1 MIGFSWLLRL
11 MGAMAVIVLSDGLAN
26 HSFSAPFVGLPPD
39 PSMTTKLSLDD
50 YNSPR
55 LDILSDTAV
64 SSRNE
69 GFSPASHDTEEA
81 SQRYGIWG
89 GVLP

>member
-1 MIGFSWLLRL
+1 
-11 MGAMAVIVLSDGLAN
+11 
-26 HSFSAPFVGLPPD
+26 
-39 PSMTTKLSLDD
+39 MTTKLSLDD